1 MKKLLFLCLL
11 IICSLGVV
19 TTSAFAYD
27 MKPVAFIVMDR
38 TGEVNNEILRDWEQ
52 QVRQGYHVPYYSIVG
67 NTVPTQVANE
77 IITVNGKNTA
87 KLEPAILK
95 KIAEKTNVKV
105 VTLMVINEMK
115 EIPLRESGFMSP
127 WQDEDDLT
135 RVFTAADLYVYK
147 LDENKM
153 VMKILRS
160 VVTENTALITPAKT
174 VIKYE
179 MRKLVNTMENRPQI

>member
-1 MKKLLFLCLL
+1 MKKLMFLCLL
-11 IICSLGVV
+11 VMVSFGVLN
-19 TTSAFAYD
+19 TPAFAYD

-38 TGEVNNEILRDWEQ
+38 TGEVNDEISRDWEQ
-52 QVRQGYHVPYYSIVG
+52 QVRQGYHVPYYSIVD
-67 NTVPTQVANE
+67 NIVPTKVANE
-77 IITVNGKNTA
+77 IIMGDGKNTA
-87 KLEPAILK
+87 KLDQAILK
-95 KIAEKTNVKV
+95 KIAEEANVKIV
-105 VTLMVINEMK
+105 ALMVIKDMR
-115 EIPLRESGFMSP
+115 EIPLRNLGIISP

-160 VVTENTALITPAKT
+160 VVTENTVLIKPAKT

-179 MRKLVNTMENRPQI
+179 MRKLVNMMENRPQI

>member
-1 MKKLLFLCLL
+1 MKKLLFFCLL
-11 IICSLGVV
+11 ILCSFGVT

-38 TGEVNNEILRDWEQ
+38 TGEVDDEILRDWEQ
-52 QVRQGYHVPYYSIVG
+52 QVRQGYHVPYYSIVN
-67 NTVPTQVANE
+67 NTAPAQVANK
-77 IITVNGKNTA
+77 IIMVNGKNTA

-95 KIAEKTNVKV
+95 KIAEEANVKV
-105 VTLMVINEMK
+105 VTLMVIKEMK
-115 EIPLRESGFMSP
+115 EIPLRNLGVMSP
-127 WQDEDDLT
+127 WEDEDDLT

-160 VVTENTALITPAKT
+160 VVTENAALITPAKT

>member
-1 MKKLLFLCLL
+1 MKKLLFFCLL
-11 IICSLGVV
+11 IMSSFGVV
-19 TTSAFAYD
+19 TTPAFAYE
-27 MKPVAFIVMDR
+27 MKPVAFVVMDR
-38 TGEVNNEILRDWEQ
+38 TGEVTNEISLDWEQ
-52 QVRQGYHVPYYSIVG
+52 QVRQGYHVPYYSIVD
-67 NTVPTQVANE
+67 NTMPTKVANE
-77 IITVNGKNTA
+77 IIMGNGKNTA
-87 KLEPAILK
+87 KLDSAILK
-95 KIAEKTNVKV
+95 KIAEEANVKV
-105 VTLMVINEMK
+105 VTLMVIKEMK
-115 EIPLRESGFMSP
+115 EMPLRNFGIINP
-127 WQDEDDLT
+127 WQDDDDLT